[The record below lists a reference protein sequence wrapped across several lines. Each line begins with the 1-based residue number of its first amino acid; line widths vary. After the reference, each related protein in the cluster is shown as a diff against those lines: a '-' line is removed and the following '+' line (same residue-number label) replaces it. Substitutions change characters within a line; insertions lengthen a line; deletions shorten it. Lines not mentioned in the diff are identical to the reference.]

1 MSQISKYQLQGKIGS
16 GVYGDVYKA
25 INTETGKVV
34 AIKKIKK
41 QSQDQGISAVAL
53 RETSILQTVQCENI
67 VKLIEIEYVQGCIR
81 LVMEFYDVD
90 LDTYLKS
97 NRLEMNK
104 IQEILHGILKGMNE
118 CHRKKCMHRDLKPQ
132 NILISKDGKVKIG
145 DFGMARSFQQIPG
158 SYTYE
163 VITLWYRPPELLLQT
178 SCYTT
183 AIDVWSIGC
192 IFAQMILR
200 APLFAGDSEL
210 QQMILICDNITLN
223 QDNAQVLQNILFQ
236 NQLEQKLD
244 QKFMNTIIT
253 QDGLDLLK
261 KMLQLNPANRISCH
275 EALRHPFFNNF
286 QEPDVINQNMDILSA
301 YFRVQQ

>member
-1 MSQISKYQLQGKIGS
+1 MSQISKYQLLGKVGS

-25 INTETGKVV
+25 INTSTGKIV

-41 QSQDQGISAVAL
+41 QSQDQGISQVAL

-67 VKLIEIEYVQGCIR
+67 VKLIEIEYVQECIR

-97 NRLEMNK
+97 NVLDMQK

-118 CHRKKCMHRDLKPQ
+118 CHKKKCMHRDLKPQ

-145 DFGMARSFQQIPG
+145 DFGMARSFQQLPG

-163 VITLWYRPPELLLQT
+163 VITLWYRPPELLLKP

-192 IFAQMILR
+192 IFAQMVLN
-200 APLFAGDSEL
+200 APLFAGDSEI
-210 QQMILICDNITLN
+210 QQMKLICDSISSK
-223 QDNAQVLQNILFQ
+223 QDDVQVLSNSQFQ
-236 NQLEQKLD
+236 EELERKLD
-244 QKFMNTIIT
+244 QQFQNTQLT

-261 KMLQLNPANRISCH
+261 KLLQLNPVNRISCQ
-275 EALRHPFFNNF
+275 EALRHPFFKNTL
-286 QEPDVINQNMDILSA
+286 EPDVVDENMGLLSE
-301 YFRVQQ
+301 YFKVQQ

>member
-1 MSQISKYQLQGKIGS
+1 MSQISKYQLLGKVGS

-25 INTETGKVV
+25 INTSTGKIV

-41 QSQDQGISAVAL
+41 QSQDQGISQVAL

-67 VKLIEIEYVQGCIR
+67 VKLIEIEYVQECIR

-90 LDTYLKS
+90 LDAYLKS
-97 NRLEMNK
+97 NVLDMQK

-145 DFGMARSFQQIPG
+145 DFGMARSFQQVPG

-163 VITLWYRPPELLLQT
+163 VITLWYRPPELLLKPC
-178 SCYTT
+178 CYTT

-192 IFAQMILR
+192 IFAQMVLN
-200 APLFAGDSEL
+200 APLFAGDSEI
-210 QQMILICDNITLN
+210 QQMKLICESISSK
-223 QDNAQVLQNILFQ
+223 QDDVQVLSNSQFQEELERRLDQQFQ
-236 NQLEQKLD
+236 NTQ
-244 QKFMNTIIT
+244 MT

-261 KMLQLNPANRISCH
+261 KLLQLNPANRISCQ
-275 EALRHPFFNNF
+275 EALRHPFFNNT
-286 QEPDVINQNMDILSA
+286 QEPDVVDENMDLLSE
-301 YFRVQQ
+301 YFKVQQ